1 MWRVATGRSR
11 LIGRIGKSLQT
22 SLAALNV
29 TIYDVTN
36 SVSKKVKHVK
46 LNKQINIYYC
56 RVFVHIHIAVV
67 WWSSGSSK

>member
-1 MWRVATGRSR
+1 MWRVATGRNR
-11 LIGRIGKSLQT
+11 LIGRIGKALQT

-36 SVSKKVKHVK
+36 SVSKKVKS
-46 LNKQINIYYC
+46 NKQINIYYC
-56 RVFVHIHIAVV
+56 RGFVHIHIAVV